1 MGNFHDGEGNKCP
14 ICGKENI
21 DINCN
26 SINDEL
32 YCYECPDCG
41 EFFVPNGRI
50 LFNDR
55 APLKKYNI
63 SKLKSYLFSHPSDK
77 RAVFLSSDDY
87 DKYVTD
93 EYVEVYNLTPEMV
106 ENWYPKT
113 FAEKIDKILLNLA
126 QRSKY
131 FGYPVHFSSAE
142 LSPMLF
148 MKNIYYKGS
157 EENLDTEFE
166 LEFLLNYFIKNDYI
180 VGYSEEIDLFSV
192 VERIYDLPNDDE
204 KLDLPSFTLSAKAWD
219 RVYELQKNQTNN
231 QNVFVAMKFGKETQA
246 LREKLKEGLEGYNV
260 RIMDEIEHNH
270 QIVPEMLYEIRNS
283 KFVIAELSNHNN
295 GAYYE
300 AGYALGLGKEVIH
313 ICQKNELSNGLH
325 FDVAQVNT
333 IVYENIDEIPEKLK
347 KRIQA
352 TIK

>member
-1 MGNFHDGEGNKCP
+1 MYGNYQNGYGNKCP

-21 DINCN
+21 GINCN
-26 SINDEL
+26 DIHHNYFL
-32 YCYECPDCG
+32 YLCPDCG
-41 EFFVPNGRI
+41 KFFAPDIDYDRLKQYPQYYPKFNYNSNHLRSY
-50 LFNDR
+50 LFYHETNDR
-55 APLKKYNI
+55 A
-63 SKLKSYLFSHPSDK
+63 
-77 RAVFLSSDDY
+77 FLIPQKDY
-87 DKYVTD
+87 DALDKSKYAKI
-93 EYVEVYNLTPEMV
+93 YNLTNEMV

-113 FAEKIDKILLNLA
+113 FAEKIDKILLHIYSWTPYDGCKICIDNKNA
-126 QRSKY
+126 QLFFYDNKCHRQDKKEERLDEAIQIKY
-131 FGYPVHFSSAE
+131 IFDYLIENKYLNAE
-142 LSPMLF
+142 NP
-148 MKNIYYKGS
+148 
-157 EENLDTEFE
+157 E
-166 LEFLLNYFIKNDYI
+166 DY
-180 VGYSEEIDLFSV
+180 V
-192 VERIYDLPNDDE
+192 VQLTPKALERIYDL
-204 KLDLPSFTLSAKAWD
+204 
-219 RVYELQKNQTNN
+219 QKHQVNN
-231 QNVFVAMKFGKETQA
+231 KNVFVAMKFGKETQA
-246 LREKLKEGLEGYNV
+246 LREKIKEGLEGYNV

-333 IVYENIDEIPEKLK
+333 IVYENINEIPDKLK

>member
-1 MGNFHDGEGNKCP
+1 MGNCNVGKDNKCP

-21 DINCN
+21 DIHRDT
-26 SINDEL
+26 IEDEYL
-32 YCYECPDCG
+32 CYTCPDCG
-41 EFFVPNGRI
+41 QFFAPKI
-50 LFNDR
+50 DYDR
-55 APLKKYNI
+55 LKQYPQYYPKFKYNPYH
-63 SKLKSYLFSHPSDK
+63 LRSYLFYHNTDDRSFLIPQKDYEVLDK
-77 RAVFLSSDDY
+77 TDY
-87 DKYVTD
+87 VKI
-93 EYVEVYNLTPEMV
+93 YNLTNEMV

-113 FAEKIDKILLNLA
+113 FAEKIDRILLEIYSWL
-126 QRSKY
+126 QYEGSKISI
-131 FGYPVHFSSAE
+131 GHKITQ
-142 LSPMLF
+142 LLF
-148 MKNIYYKGS
+148 FDNKVNRIDKNQSYRDEDIQINYVLDYL
-157 EENLDTEFE
+157 EENEYLKVI
-166 LEFLLNYFIKNDYI
+166 NHVSYI
-180 VGYSEEIDLFSV
+180 VQLTPKAL
-192 VERIYDLPNDDE
+192 ERI
-204 KLDLPSFTLSAKAWD
+204 
-219 RVYELQKNQTNN
+219 YELQKHQVNN
-231 QNVFVAMKFGKETQA
+231 SNVFVAMKFGEETKA
-246 LREKLKEGLEGYNV
+246 LREKIKEGLEGYNV

-313 ICQKNELSNGLH
+313 ICQKKEMINGLH